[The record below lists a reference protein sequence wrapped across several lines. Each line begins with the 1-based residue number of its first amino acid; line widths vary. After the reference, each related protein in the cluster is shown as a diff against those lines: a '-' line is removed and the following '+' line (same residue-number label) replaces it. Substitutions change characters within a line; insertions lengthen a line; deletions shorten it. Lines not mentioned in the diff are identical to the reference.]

1 MAAGVTTAFGDGGPA
16 FAVSASVI
24 LAMGL
29 FTPPVGGTLFVAAK
43 IANARMGK
51 ITRDLIP
58 MFAICCVVLAIV
70 TYMPGFVMAPV
81 YWFR

>member
-1 MAAGVTTAFGDGGPA
+1 MVCN
-16 FAVSASVI
+16 

-43 IANARMGK
+43 ISNARMGA

-58 MFAICCVVLAIV
+58 MFMICVVVLAIV
-70 TYMPGFVMAPV
+70 TYMPNFVMAPV